1 MGVIY
6 DYQCYDC
13 DRTWDQR
20 WPMHAKTNPNCKC
33 GSSNVVKRI
42 VAAPASV
49 LDWKD
54 SDSVHLSKR
63 FRPRTVRRAKEVEAP
78 CQIS

>member
-1 MGVIY
+1 MHVIY
-6 DYQCYDC
+6 DYRCNDC
-13 DRTWDQR
+13 NRIWEQR
-20 WPMHAKTNPNCKC
+20 WPMHEKTNPSCIC
-33 GSSNVVKRI
+33 GSSNVTKLI

-63 FRPRTVRRAKEVEAP
+63 FRPRTERRAKEVETR
-78 CQIS
+78 CQM

>member
-1 MGVIY
+1 MHPIY
-6 DYQCYDC
+6 DYRCLDC
-13 DRTWDQR
+13 NRAWEQR
-20 WPMHAKTNPNCKC
+20 WPMHETTNPSCTC
-33 GSSNVVKRI
+33 GSSNVAKLV

-63 FRPRTVRRAKEVEAP
+63 FRPRTVRRAKEVESQ
-78 CQIS
+78 CQM